1 MSVFIVLLMISRLF
15 DEIGNWII
23 LMLLRFVFSLLI
35 NRKF

>member
-1 MSVFIVLLMISRLF
+1 MSVLIVLLMISRLL